1 MTDGDERAG
10 DRDWSTLGD
19 GDREERIVFHVDM
32 DCFYAACER
41 LREPELRGEPVVVG
55 MGYEPGADHGAVAT
69 ASYEAR
75 EYGVESAQAIEAAME
90 RLPPIERARED
101 PDLDASAAGYYRS
114 VDMAFY
120 ESVSEEVKAILR
132 EIADTLR
139 EVSIDEAYLDV
150 TESTDWAYVEGV
162 ARHLKNRIASE
173 VGVTASVGVAPTMAA
188 AKIAADHDKP
198 DGLVVVDPDDV
209 AGFLAPL
216 DVERLHGIG
225 PVTAGELREAGIG
238 TIGDLAAADASWV
251 RERYGERGSE
261 LHERARG
268 EDDREV
274 RPAGEPKSLSRESA
288 FAQATAAVG
297 EKRET
302 VEALAAAVADRARRE
317 GALYRTAGIKVVEP
331 PFEVHTRAESLS
343 GPIDD
348 PDLLVEIALD
358 LLGEFRDRPV
368 RKLGVRVSNLT
379 FTDGEQA
386 DLGEW
391 EGVETES
398 DVTGESGRSD
408 DGGPQG
414 QASITDFDAE

>member
-1 MTDGDERAG
+1 MAEDDE
-10 DRDWSTLGD
+10 RDWSTLGV
-19 GDREERIVFHVDM
+19 GDSAERIVCHVDM

-41 LREPELRGEPVVVG
+41 LKEPALRGEPVVVG
-55 MGYEPGADHGAVAT
+55 MGYDPDEEHGAVAT

-75 EYGVESAQAIEAAME
+75 EYGVESAQGIETAME
-90 RLPPIERARED
+90 RLPPVERARED
-101 PDLDASAAGYYRS
+101 DDLDPADAGYYRP
-114 VDMAFY
+114 VDMEFY
-120 ESVSEEVKAILR
+120 ESVSEDVKAILR
-132 EIADTLR
+132 EVADTLR

-150 TESTDWAYVEGV
+150 TESTDWAYVAGV

-209 AGFLAPL
+209 EGFLAPL

-238 TIGDLAAADASWV
+238 TIGDLAAVGESWV

-288 FAQATAAVG
+288 FAEATAAVE

-398 DVTGESGRSD
+398 DVTRESGRGD

>member
-19 GDREERIVFHVDM
+19 GDRKERIVFHVDT

-69 ASYEAR
+69 ASHEAR
-75 EYGVESAQAIEAAME
+75 EYGVESAQGIEAAME

-150 TESTDWAYVEGV
+150 TDSTDWEYVEGV
-162 ARHLKNRIASE
+162 ARHLKKRIAGE
-173 VGVTASVGVAPTMAA
+173 VGVTASVGVAPTMTA
-188 AKIAADHDKP
+188 AKIASDHDKP
-198 DGLVVVDPDDV
+198 DGLVVIEPDEIE
-209 AGFLAPL
+209 AFLAPL
-216 DVERLHGIG
+216 DIERLHGVG

-238 TIGDLAAADASWV
+238 TIGDLAAVEESWV
-251 RERYGERGSE
+251 RERYGERGRE

-268 EDDREV
+268 EDDREIS
-274 RPAGEPKSLSRESA
+274 PAGKPKSLSRESA
-288 FAQATAAVG
+288 FAEATASLA

-302 VEALAAAVADRARRE
+302 IETLAKAVADRAHRE
-317 GALYRTAGIKVVEP
+317 GALYRTVGIKVVEP

-343 GPIDD
+343 GPVDD
-348 PDLLVEIALD
+348 PDLLLEIALN
-358 LLGEFRDRPV
+358 LLAEFRDRPV
-368 RKLGVRVSNLT
+368 RKLGVRVSNLE

-391 EGVETES
+391 EDAVEWGVPDADRS
-398 DVTGESGRSD
+398 PRSGRDS
-408 DGGPQG
+408 GG
-414 QASITDFDAE
+414 QASITDFESE